1 MHPTSLLWTESG
13 IYVVIL
19 KSFLDFIRTMTSSLL
34 SVQNGLVITVQLFCC
49 WKYESCHLK
58 RKPSDSGHED
68 QPWLWIHC
76 PFSLQNTH
84 ISSSS
89 YLRKCLP
96 IPFFL
101 RPEEAVKNLFPS
113 SSRTCCRAVKLHE
126 GCRNICNYF
135 DVPQIA
141 MFWTPFKK
149 TNKAECMY
157 TVISLRD
164 GVKLH
169 FDELASSPYSPPRPL
184 F

>member
-1 MHPTSLLWTESG
+1 MSRAIWKENPVIQGMKTNLDSEYIAPSLYKTHT
-13 IYVVIL
+13 
-19 KSFLDFIRTMTSSLL
+19 FQ
-34 SVQNGLVITVQLFCC
+34 VQATWENVYRF
-49 WKYESCHLK
+49 H
-58 RKPSDSGHED
+58 
-68 QPWLWIHC
+68 
-76 PFSLQNTH
+76 
-84 ISSSS
+84 
-89 YLRKCLP
+89 
-96 IPFFL
+96 FFL